1 MLKTIYTCNFKA
13 SNSIPLELKTF
24 LLKGG
29 GNIQSLFEKKIFFF
43 GNTPP
48 GGKKCEKHENR
59 KIKIPSHDQTTQ
71 TDMPYV
77 KKQHYGTPLCI
88 YTSENFYNKFL
99 SKKSI
104 FSINFLLDFF
114 IFLDFSIFCCFRI
127 FFQNDWKSEKS
138 CKIFRR

>member
-1 MLKTIYTCNFKA
+1 MSWLSRGCVLVISWLCHSF
-13 SNSIPLELKTF
+13 
-24 LLKGG
+24 LKGG
-29 GNIQSLFEKKIFFF
+29 GISRAYLKKNFFSSETHLL
-43 GNTPP
+43 GV
-48 GGKKCEKHENR
+48 KKCEKHENR

-114 IFLDFSIFCCFRI
+114 IFLLDFSIFCCFSSK
-127 FFQNDWKSEKS
+127 NDVFW
-138 CKIFRR
+138 